1 MRYHPA
7 MVRGPDVS
15 VPNSDRAERL
25 PVRHLLL
32 GTLSFG
38 VCFAA
43 WGLISAFAPA
53 FRQSLGLSGT
63 QTALLVAAPVLLGS
77 IARIPM
83 GMASDRFGARA
94 VFAVLMLVVAI
105 PVALVPHAATYA
117 ALLVTAFFLGLAGAS
132 FPIGVDYVSRWSGPK
147 SQGASLGIYG
157 LGNAGQSAAV
167 FLGPVVAASIG
178 RDSVFRVAAV
188 MLIVWGAAFALTA
201 RNAPSTKK
209 PSGLGPMLRVMTREP
224 LAWALSAFYFLTFGG
239 FVAFAVYL
247 PTLLKD
253 QFGLSPAQAGL
264 RAAGFVIL
272 ATGMRPVGG
281 WLADRI
287 GGARVLAVVFAG
299 LIPFALILSWP
310 AMVPFTVGAL
320 GCAALLGL
328 GNGAVFKL
336 VPQHFPQ
343 STGTVG
349 GLVGAV
355 GGLGGFFPPLL
366 LGFFRDH
373 LGVLWPG
380 YALLAVTALVL
391 AVLNRRL
398 FLAGDAVRVPE
409 RLRAGVWASL
419 WTGLLAASIVIG
431 SRNLENFDAALVV
444 YTFAV
449 VFAAWGVLFH
459 YFVWITK
466 PPTAMF
472 WRRGW
477 ELTRARGWLR
487 TLAGLVPS
495 AFHQLIAQG
504 FIRRRSVLRW
514 WMHQCLFWGCLLGV
528 AVTFPLVFGWV
539 FFRTAPGDTS
549 TYVAYVFGFRA
560 FSFPLGT
567 LVAWTVFHAL
577 DISAFLVLA
586 GIALALWR
594 RMREQGALALQTFA
608 MDFVP
613 LLLLFAVSVTG
624 LALTASTLWLRGAYY
639 PFLSLLH
646 AICVIGWLLQLP
658 FGKFFHIFQRPAQLG
673 VKLYERAGD
682 EGEGAMCARCG
693 HRFASLMHVND
704 LRQVLGELGYD
715 YATPG
720 PAGHWQAL
728 CPECKRASLA
738 VAQLRLKEESRG

>member
-7 MVRGPDVS
+7 MARGTKVS
-15 VPNSDRAERL
+15 PPISDRAEPV

-32 GTLSFG
+32 GTVSFG

-53 FRQSLGLSGT
+53 FRQDFGLSGT
-63 QTALLVAAPVLLGS
+63 QTALLVAAPVLLGA

-94 VFAVLMLVVAI
+94 VFAVLMLLVAI
-105 PVALVPHAATYA
+105 PVALVPHAASYGT
-117 ALLVTAFFLGLAGAS
+117 LLATAFFLGLAGAS
-132 FPIGVDYVSRWSGPK
+132 FPVGVDYVSRWSGPR

-178 RDSVFRVAAV
+178 RDSVFVAAAV
-188 MLIVWGAAFALTA
+188 LLVVWGASFAIAA

-209 PSGLGPMLRVMTREP
+209 PAGLGPMLRVMTREP

-253 QFGLSPAQAGL
+253 QFGLSPAQAGF

-287 GGARVLAVVFAG
+287 GGARVLSAVFAG
-299 LIPFALILSWP
+299 IIPFALILSWP
-310 AMVPFTVGAL
+310 AMVPYTVGAL

-343 STGTVG
+343 ATGTVG
-349 GLVGAV
+349 GLVGAL

-380 YALLAVTALVL
+380 YVLLAATALAL
-391 AVLNRRL
+391 AVVNRRV
-398 FLAGDAVRVPE
+398 FLPDDAVQVPD

-431 SRNLENFDAALVV
+431 SRNLQNFDAALVV

-449 VFAAWGVLFH
+449 VFAVWGVLFH

-477 ELTRARGWLR
+477 ELARARGRLR
-487 TLAGLVPS
+487 TLVALTPS
-495 AFHQLIAQG
+495 AVTQLVTQR
-504 FIRRRSVLRW
+504 FIRRRSALRW

-539 FFRTAPGDTS
+539 YFRTAPGDTS
-549 TYVAYVFGFRA
+549 TYVAFVFGFRA

-567 LVAWTVFHAL
+567 FVAWIVFHVL
-577 DISAFLVLA
+577 DVSAFLVLA

-646 AICVIGWLLQLP
+646 AVCVIGWLLQLP

-673 VKLYERAGD
+673 VKLYARAGE

-693 HRFASLMHVND
+693 RRFASLMHVND

-728 CPECKRASLA
+728 CPPCKRASLA
-738 VAQLRLKEESRG
+738 SAQLRLKEESRG

>member
-1 MRYHPA
+1 MGEA
-7 MVRGPDVS
+7 
-15 VPNSDRAERL
+15 L
-25 PVRHLLL
+25 PVRHLIL
-32 GTLSFG
+32 GTLSFA

-53 FRQSLGLSGT
+53 FRQILGLSGT
-63 QTALLVAAPVLLGS
+63 QTAMLVAAPVLLGS
-77 IARIPM
+77 VARIPM

-94 VFAVLMLVVAI
+94 VFTALMLVVAV
-105 PVALVPHAATYA
+105 PVALVPQAPTFGS
-117 ALLVTAFFLGLAGAS
+117 LLVTAFFLGLAGAS

-167 FLGPVVAASIG
+167 FLGPLVAASMG
-178 RDSVFRVAAV
+178 RDAVFRFAAV
-188 MLIVWGAAFALTA
+188 MLVVWGVVFAATA
-201 RNAPSTKK
+201 SNAPSTKK
-209 PSGLGPMLRVMTREP
+209 PSGIGPMLRVMTHEP
-224 LAWALSAFYFLTFGG
+224 LAWALAAFYFLTFGG

-253 QFGLSPAQAGL
+253 QFGLGPAQAGF

-272 ATGMRPVGG
+272 ATGMRPLGG

-287 GGARVLAVVFAG
+287 GGARVLAVVFLG
-299 LIPFALILSWP
+299 IIPFALILSWP
-310 AMVPFTVGAL
+310 AMIPFTVGAL

-336 VPQHFPQ
+336 VPQYFPLA
-343 STGTVG
+343 TGTVG

-366 LGFFRDH
+366 LGFFRDN

-380 YALLAVTALVL
+380 YVLLAATSLTL
-391 AVLNRRL
+391 AVVNRRV

-409 RLRAGVWASL
+409 RVRAGLWASL

-431 SRNLENFDAALVV
+431 SRNLQNFDAALVV

-449 VFAAWGVLFH
+449 VFAGWGVLFH

-472 WRRGW
+472 WRRGF
-477 ELTRARGWLR
+477 ELARARGWWT
-487 TLAGLVPS
+487 TLPGLARS
-495 AFHQLIAQG
+495 AFVQLVAQG
-504 FIRRRSVLRW
+504 FIRKRSLLRW
-514 WMHQCLFWGCLLGV
+514 WMHQFLFWGCLLGV
-528 AVTFPLVFGWV
+528 GVTFPLVFGWV
-539 FFRTAPGDTS
+539 HFRTAPDDTS
-549 TYVAYVFGFRA
+549 TYVAFLFGFRA

-567 LVAWTVFHAL
+567 LFAWIVFHAL
-577 DISAFLVLA
+577 DISAFAVLT
-586 GIALALWR
+586 GIALAFWR
-594 RMREQGALALQTFA
+594 RMREQGALALQTFP

-624 LALTASTLWLRGAYY
+624 LALTASTLWLRGSYY
-639 PFLSLLH
+639 EFLSLLH

-658 FGKFFHIFQRPAQLG
+658 FGKFFHIFQRPAQIG
-673 VKLYERAGD
+673 VKLYERAGN
-682 EGEGAMCARCG
+682 EGEGARCARCG
-693 HRFASLMHVND
+693 CRFASLMHVND
-704 LRQVLGELGYD
+704 LRLVLGELGYD
-715 YATPG
+715 YTMSG
-720 PAGHWQAL
+720 PAAHWQAL
-728 CPECKRASLA
+728 CPACKRASLA
-738 VAQLRLKEESRG
+738 SAQLRLTKESRG